1 MNRMRGYPVPT
12 QEHWTRYPSQAI
24 HQHVL
29 RTESRVKYKKSRY
42 RETSENRQNAA
53 YQISGGRI
61 TSSVL
66 KAITEGGRLTDSN
79 IYAFISSV
87 EGSIIKPK

>member
-12 QEHWTRYPSQAI
+12 QEHRTRYPSQAI

-29 RTESRVKYKKSRY
+29 RTDSRVKYKKSRY
-42 RETSENRQNAA
+42 REISENRKNA
-53 YQISGGRI
+53 YQISGSRI

-79 IYAFISSV
+79 IYASLSSV